1 MAFILVLKP
10 RAKKGLANLE
20 DADRIKARV
29 ILEAILKYPFSGKK
43 LSGELPNQYS
53 MRAWPFRIIYEIR
66 KKELVI
72 LILRIHHRKDAY
84 KSW

>member
-10 RAKKGLANLE
+10 KAKKELTNLE
-20 DADRIKARV
+20 DTDRIKARV
-29 ILEAILKYPFSGKK
+29 VLEAILKNPFSGKK

-72 LILRIHHRKDAY
+72 LVLRIRHRKDAY
-84 KSW
+84 RSW

>member
-10 RAKKGLANLE
+10 KAKKELINLE
-20 DADRIKARV
+20 DADRIKARMVFDV
-29 ILEAILKYPFSGKK
+29 ILKNPFLGKK
-43 LSGELPNQYS
+43 LSGKLPNQYS
-53 MRAWPFRIIYEIR
+53 MRAWPFRIVYEIR

-72 LILRIHHRKDAY
+72 LILRIRHRKDTY

>member
-10 RAKKGLANLE
+10 RAKKELTNLE

-29 ILEAILKYPFSGKK
+29 VLEVILKNPFSGKK

-72 LILRIHHRKDAY
+72 LILRIRHRKDAY
-84 KSW
+84 RSW

>member
-1 MAFILVLKP
+1 MSYILFLKP
-10 RAKKGLANLE
+10 RAKKELANLE

-29 ILEAILKYPFSGKK
+29 VLEVILKNPFLGKN

-53 MRAWPFRIIYEIR
+53 MCAWPFRIIYEIR

-72 LILRIHHRKDAY
+72 LIPLIRHRKDVY
-84 KSW
+84 KRW

>member
-10 RAKKGLANLE
+10 RAKKELANLE

-29 ILEAILKYPFSGKK
+29 VFEVILKNPFSGKK

-72 LILRIHHRKDAY
+72 LVLRIRHRKDAY
-84 KSW
+84 RSW

>member
-10 RAKKGLANLE
+10 RAKKELANLE

-29 ILEAILKYPFSGKK
+29 VLEAILNNPFLGKK

-72 LILRIHHRKDAY
+72 LVLRIRHRKDAY
-84 KSW
+84 RSW

>member
-10 RAKKGLANLE
+10 RAKKELTNLE
-20 DADRIKARV
+20 DIDRIKVRV
-29 ILEAILKYPFSGKK
+29 VLEAILKNPFLGKK

-53 MRAWPFRIIYEIR
+53 IRAWPFRVIYEIR

-72 LILRIHHRKDAY
+72 LILRIRHRKDVY
-84 KSW
+84 K